1 MILLILA
8 SPGFGREPRE
18 EERIAALIAAVE
30 SLEGAKFI
38 RNGTAYDAKAAADHL
53 RLKLG
58 KAGEQIKTA
67 DAFINECASRSS
79 ITGQKYRIR
88 KADGVEVDSG
98 DFLRGKLKEIDAP
111 KPAPAPAQ

>member
-1 MILLILA
+1 MIVLLLA
-8 SPGFGREPRE
+8 TPGFGREPRE
-18 EERIAALIAAVE
+18 DERITALIASVE

-38 RNGTAYDAKAAADHL
+38 RNGSEYDAKAAADHL

-58 KAGEQIKTA
+58 KAGEQVKTA
-67 DAFINECASRSS
+67 EEFIEVCASRSS

-88 KADGVEVDSG
+88 QADGTEMDCG

-111 KPAPAPAQ
+111 KPAPTH